1 MSDGELRY
9 KKTAERPAA
18 KLWLQDDDGTLINFS
33 SGYTFSF
40 KIGYHGQ
47 AALLT
52 KTSGIAGDAGSG
64 TEPTG
69 TPNVTITWTA
79 GELNLSAGIYS
90 WELTATTGG
99 LDRVFSGTFVVEDV
113 IT

>member
-1 MSDGELRY
+1 MTVRY
-9 KKTAERPAA
+9 HSTADRPALE
-18 KLWLQDDDGTLINFS
+18 LWLQDDDGTLIDFS

-40 KIGYHGQ
+40 KVGVPGS

-52 KTSGIAGDAGSG
+52 KSSGITGAAGAGS
-64 TEPTG
+64 EPDG

-79 GELNLSAGIYS
+79 GELALTPGSYTGQ
-90 WELTATTGG
+90 LTATSSS
-99 LDRVFSGTFVVEDV
+99 LDRVFAFPFQVLDV